1 MKTRD
6 VLLLQRLIVGAL
18 LSLLLCAAAAQ
29 PTKATLIKELQ
40 DIRLAMMQF
49 KYLGRYA
56 LVANAIKEILPKL
69 DSFPEDADLS
79 VLGQKTVLIPQ
90 NAALGSAGIAH
101 QKHPDLARGPPAEK
115 VFRAVVDAEGVGMRS
130 RAE

>member
-90 NAALGSAGIAH
+90 NAALGSAGI
-101 QKHPDLARGPPAEK
+101 GPPAEK